1 VSRRA
6 LLWGAVFALSAA
18 ATCRGEGPGG
28 SGTGGSEAVPAQ
40 VEPTEV
46 EIDWPDA
53 AVMPPPAPSEE
64 PSSSPQAPAD
74 AGA

>member
-1 VSRRA
+1 VSWRA

-28 SGTGGSEAVPAQ
+28 GGAEGGEAVPAQ
-40 VEPTEV
+40 VEL
-46 EIDWPDA
+46 DWADA
-53 AVMPPPAPSEE
+53 AVMPPPAQSEK
-64 PSSSPQAPAD
+64 PSSTPSAPAD

>member
-28 SGTGGSEAVPAQ
+28 GGTGGGEAVPAQ
-40 VEPTEV
+40 VEL
-46 EIDWPDA
+46 DWPDA
-53 AVMPPPAPSEE
+53 AVLPPPAQSET
-64 PSSSPQAPAD
+64 PSSTPPAPAD